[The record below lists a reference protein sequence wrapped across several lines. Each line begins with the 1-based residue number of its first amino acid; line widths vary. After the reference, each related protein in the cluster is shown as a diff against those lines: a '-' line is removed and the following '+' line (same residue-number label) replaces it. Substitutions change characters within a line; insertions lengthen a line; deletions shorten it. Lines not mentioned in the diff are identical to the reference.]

1 VLLGTILLTALV
13 PDSTG
18 RIYDGSR
25 GQLAVAI
32 PRLEQALQVDGSL
45 TEPAWAQAA
54 VLTGFSRY
62 APSDGAAAENRT
74 EVLVWF
80 SPTAIHFGIRAHA
93 RAGTVRATLADR
105 DRIFAD
111 DHILLFLS
119 TFNDGR
125 QALVFG
131 VNPLGVQGDGSLVE
145 TGAASSGGFRGQA
158 IGREGID
165 VSQDFVFQSAGRLT
179 DYGYEVEVRIPFK
192 SLKYQPG
199 DRQDW
204 GLSVTRQVQ
213 SLGHEDSW
221 APARRAAPSF
231 LGQGGQLQG
240 IHSLSRGLVLDVSPV
255 VTAKTTG
262 GPGAGGDWAYGGG
275 APEVGANA
283 RWGIT
288 PNLTLNGTIW
298 PDFAEVESDASQVVY
313 DPRSAVFFAER
324 RPFFLDGIENFTTP
338 NRLIYTRRLL
348 EPIAAVKLTGKT
360 GGTSLGYIAGVDDE
374 EVSLTGDDHAVYN
387 MFRVQ
392 QDMGRQSRS
401 GAVLT
406 HRVEGDRTNLVAGVD
421 GNLVLHPTLALQWQ
435 AARSWTS
442 NGPGTG
448 GTRSAPLWQGALI
461 RSGRAWAARFSAR
474 GVHQDFVAASGF
486 LSRTDIASARLSN
499 QFTTYGQPG
508 GLFERG
514 SAEVVLDGTWTYDD
528 LVNGRDPQ
536 DRKLHFNQN
545 VALRGGWTLGAS
557 VLIESFG
564 YDPRLYHHIAV
575 ERTTGAVV
583 DTIAYNDWVP
593 ATHAD
598 LPNLDYVI
606 SLNTPRL
613 GGWSLNTQLIWGQ
626 DENFFEWSSAKV
638 WIVNGGVQWRPTD
651 KVRLDGTY
659 VLQSYRRKTD
669 GSSVSV
675 SHIPR
680 VKLEY
685 QVTRS
690 VFLRAVGE
698 YRYVR
703 QDDLRDDS
711 RSEGPLLVRNPSTGV
726 YQRGPAL
733 GFTRHTFRGDLL
745 LSVLPS
751 PGTVLFLGYGNTL
764 RDPDLQGD
772 TGRLRRINDAFFL
785 KLSYLFR
792 TS

>member
-1 VLLGTILLTALV
+1 MLLGTILLATTLA
-13 PDSTG
+13 DSTG
-18 RIYDGSR
+18 QVYDGSR

-32 PRLEQALQVDGSL
+32 PRLEHVVVVDGAL
-45 TEPAWAQAA
+45 EEPAWATAA

-62 APSDGAAAENRT
+62 APSDGAPAENRT
-74 EVLVWF
+74 EILVWY
-80 SPTAIHFGIRAHA
+80 SPTAVHFGIRAHA
-93 RAGTVRATLADR
+93 RPGTVRATLADR

-111 DHILLFLS
+111 DHVLFFLG

-125 QALVFG
+125 QALVFA

-204 GLSVTRQVQ
+204 GISITRQVQ

-231 LGQGGQLQG
+231 LGQGGTLEG
-240 IHSLSRGLVLDVSPV
+240 LHGLSRGLVLDLAPV
-255 VTAKTTG
+255 LTAKTTG
-262 GPGAGGDWAYGGG
+262 GPGTGDNWSYGGG
-275 APEVGANA
+275 APEVGGNA

-288 PNLTLNGTIW
+288 PNLTLNGTVR

-313 DPRSAVFFAER
+313 DPRSALFFAER

-348 EPIAAVKLTGKT
+348 EPVAAVKLTGKA
-360 GGTSLGYIAGVDDE
+360 GATSLGYIAGVDDE
-374 EVSLTGDDHAVYN
+374 EVSLTGEDHAVYN
-387 MFRVQ
+387 MLRVQ
-392 QDMGRQSRS
+392 RDMGRQSRT
-401 GAVLT
+401 GLVLT
-406 HRVEGDRTNLVAGVD
+406 HRVEGDRTNLVAGLD
-421 GNLVLHPTLALQWQ
+421 GNVVLSPRYALQWQ
-435 AARSWTS
+435 AANSWTDA
-442 NGPGTG
+442 GTG
-448 GTRSAPLWQGALI
+448 SRSAPLWQGALI
-461 RSGRAWAARFSAR
+461 RSGRTWAGRLTAR
-474 GVHQDFVAASGF
+474 GVHADFVAASGF
-486 LSRTDIASARLSN
+486 LSRTDIASVRLSN
-499 QFTTYGQPG
+499 QLTTYGRPG

-514 SAEVVLDGTWTYDD
+514 SAEIVLDGTWTYDD
-528 LVNGRDPQ
+528 LVNGRDPL

-545 VALRGGWTLGAS
+545 VTLRGGWSLGAS
-557 VLIESFG
+557 VLVESFG
-564 YDPRLYHHIAV
+564 YDPRLYQNLAV
-575 ERTTGAVV
+575 ERTIGAVV

-593 ATHAD
+593 AFSAD
-598 LPNLDYVI
+598 LPNLDYVV
-606 SLNTPRL
+606 SVTTPRL
-613 GGWSLNTQLIWGQ
+613 GGWSLNTQVIWGQ

-638 WIVNGGVQWRPTD
+638 WIVSSGVQWRPTD
-651 KVRLDGTY
+651 KVRLDGTH
-659 VLQSYRRKTD
+659 VMQSYRRKTD
-669 GSSVSV
+669 GSTVSLT
-675 SHIPR
+675 HIPR

-685 QVTRS
+685 QATRS
-690 VFLRAVGE
+690 IFLRAVGE
-698 YRYVR
+698 YRYNR

-733 GFTRHTFRGDLL
+733 GFTRRTFRGDLL

-764 RDPDLQGD
+764 RDPDLDGA

-785 KLSYLFR
+785 KVSYLFR
-792 TS
+792 TG